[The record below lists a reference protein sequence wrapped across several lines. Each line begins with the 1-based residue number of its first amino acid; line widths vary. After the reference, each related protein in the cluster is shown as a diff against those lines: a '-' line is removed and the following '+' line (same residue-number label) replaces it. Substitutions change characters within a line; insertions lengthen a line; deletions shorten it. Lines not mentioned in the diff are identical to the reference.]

1 MGPSWFLDDGLVLAD
16 RQPLCLLT
24 CMGTQPST
32 GRSPGIVT
40 IIAKDP
46 KFEWKETLQN
56 GIHTNKPA
64 GGYENVPRLLTVGFG
79 DNSAPARREKMMA
92 QEPFVVSVPTSQDKT
107 ATATLK
113 YKAGLLSARTS
124 DDVFTVVGVHREQ
137 HPGHASAGG
146 RWRC

>member
-1 MGPSWFLDDGLVLAD
+1 
-16 RQPLCLLT
+16 
-24 CMGTQPST
+24 MGTQPST